1 MDQFLAEYY
10 GTEQG
15 VADGVADDDI
25 EKMAQLTLLTKEAAA
40 EGVDLTEFSDEELV
54 AMAGDLYG
62 AGAAKT
68 AETDETDL
76 EKEAAE
82 KYAEADYLG
91 RVMAH
96 AMNHEAVAIQKEAG
110 LREGGGRFVRRIGK
124 AFGGGETDRAVA
136 GEVARRT
143 KHSQKVQD
151 LAGQF
156 ERTPIGAPGEKKL
169 TTRLEKALAERIQ
182 QRKLSVGEAATQ
194 RSQAVRG
201 AAALAGGVGG
211 VGAAGAGGYAA
222 AREKKS
228 ADSAFEQLVVDRA
241 NEHLQAAGLLEKEA
255 TGDDFETIVDRA
267 ALELLE
273 AHGHAVEWY

>member
-10 GTEQG
+10 GTEQD

-54 AMAGDLYG
+54 AMADDLYG
-62 AGAAKT
+62 GGGVET
-68 AETDETDL
+68 AEADL
-76 EKEAAE
+76 EKEAAAKFE
-82 KYAEADYLG
+82 EADFLG

-96 AMNHEAVAIQKEAG
+96 SFNQESVEIQKEAG
-110 LREGGGRFVRRIGK
+110 KLERAGTAIEGGLSRVYGAAKRTALRGAGAVQAAERATAERLGRAAYGK
-124 AFGGGETDRAVA
+124 KDLRAA
-136 GEVARRT
+136 AAKRAQELTSATTGLKPGSAREL
-143 KHSQKVQD
+143 KD
-151 LAGQF
+151 LAAVETLRRRG
-156 ERTPIGAPGEKKL
+156 
-169 TTRLEKALAERIQ
+169 RI
-182 QRKLSVGEAATQ
+182 VG
-194 RSQAVRG
+194 G
-201 AAALAGGVGG
+201 AAAGG
-211 VGAAGAGGYAA
+211 VGAAGAGGGIYAGT
-222 AREKKS
+222 REKKS

-273 AHGHAVEWY
+273 ANGHAVEWY